1 VETEALD
8 YAPPIAELRMGGPLS
23 AAQLRS
29 FAEEG
34 VLILESFVDEATL
47 QLWDAQMAEQLEGDP
62 ADSATWAG
70 GPANPQLTP
79 ALKDLPQMQ
88 AVLRQLGAGG
98 WGGGSGLGGVKI
110 KGNSQNNAGNMRPRA
125 DAVMGGS
132 GNMRRTEGAWKAP
145 DLGHIDGY
153 VSALAPRLSQKSER
167 SCTGPGRLVGRLH
180 AGGHGQP
187 RQRRGARR
195 RVRLL
200 A

>member
-1 VETEALD
+1 MKGQATQYSAEVAGRLGDEDPSVRREALGALG

-34 VLILESFVDEATL
+34 VLVLTSFVDEATL

-88 AVLRQLGAGG
+88 AVLRQLGAG
-98 WGGGSGLGGVKI
+98 
-110 KGNSQNNAGNMRPRA
+110 
-125 DAVMGGS
+125 AVGAEGHVVLRSLRQMGG
-132 GNMRRTEGAWKAP
+132 T
-145 DLGHIDGY
+145 I
-153 VSALAPRLSQKSER
+153 V
-167 SCTGPGRLVGRLH
+167 V
-180 AGGHGQP
+180 
-187 RQRRGARR
+187 
-195 RVRLL
+195 
-200 A
+200 